1 MTLKSHSKTK
11 KVPAVSTYFSLDDV
25 TGRWFPATIRRKQR
39 SSSAFILIF
48 SDLAVIAMAIVIPLC
63 VSFYAQGFSTAEEA
77 TVGFIVSAI
86 TLCTTWIALL
96 TLSGTHS
103 SNADVNQS
111 IPVQKIALATLLTFG
126 MFAIADTIYLD
137 SLPQWLF
144 FATMPGGLLLL
155 IGSRLAIQQ
164 FRLGFPAT
172 RQRTRNAVILSSSP
186 TTECELAYLQT
197 AQKYNLNLASWIDI
211 NQAYNSTSFE
221 NYILTELA
229 RHKADTLLVS
239 MLCGLN
245 AHQTQRL
252 KWALEGSN
260 IRLIF
265 ILPFNGVAT
274 GRMSVRSGVE
284 TALLEIKTSRYTGLY
299 FSAKRLLDIVAA
311 SLGILLLAP
320 LLAVI
325 AIVIKLDDGGPVFFL
340 QTRVGHNRQPFQM
353 IKFRTMKTDAE
364 SQLAA
369 LTQAHDAGNEVLFK
383 LKNDPRITA
392 PGRFLRRYSLD
403 ELPQLFNVLLGDM
416 TLIGPR
422 PPLPREVAQF
432 EPHVLRKFLVKPGIT
447 GLWQTM
453 GRSNLSWEES
463 VKLDLYYVENCS
475 AALDFSILARTFKA
489 VLSKEGAY

>member
-1 MTLKSHSKTK
+1 M
-11 KVPAVSTYFSLDDV
+11 STYFSLDDV
-25 TGRWFPATIRRKQR
+25 TGRWFHTTARRKQR
-39 SSSAFILIF
+39 SSSAFILVF
-48 SDLAVIAMAIVIPLC
+48 SDLAVITMTIIVPLC
-63 VSFYAQGFSTAEEA
+63 VSLYVQGFSKAEEA
-77 TVGFIVSAI
+77 TLSFAVAAV
-86 TLCTTWIALL
+86 TLCTTWMILL
-96 TLSGTHS
+96 TLSGAHS
-103 SNADVNQS
+103 SSAVGNRS
-111 IPVQKIALATLLTFG
+111 IPVQKIASATLLTFG
-126 MFAIADTIYLD
+126 LFAIADTIYFD

-144 FATMPGGLLLL
+144 FATMPSGLLLL
-155 IGSRLAIQQ
+155 ICSRMVIQQ
-164 FRLGFPAT
+164 IGAGLPT
-172 RQRTRNAVILSSSP
+172 TKQRTRNAVVLSASP

-197 AQKYNLNLASWIDI
+197 AQKYGLNLASWIDI
-211 NQAYNSTSFE
+211 NHAYNSTSFE
-221 NYILTELA
+221 NYVLTELA

-239 MLCGLN
+239 MLCGLD
-245 AHQTQRL
+245 AQQTQRL

-265 ILPFNGVAT
+265 ILPVNGVAT

-299 FSAKRLLDIVAA
+299 FSAKRLFDIVAA
-311 SLGILLLAP
+311 SLGILLLSP
-320 LLAVI
+320 VLAAI
-325 AIVIKLDDGGPVFFL
+325 AIIIKMDDGGPIFFL
-340 QTRVGHNRQPFQM
+340 QTRVGHNRQPFEM

-369 LTQAHDAGNEVLFK
+369 LAHSHDAGNEVLFK